1 MYIMIIS
8 FATSVISF
16 YFFRFDV
23 ELPDFFSQSVRS
35 RIIEFILVRVKI
47 F

>member
-8 FATSVISF
+8 FATSVIF
-16 YFFRFDV
+16 YYFRFDV
-23 ELPDFFSQSVRS
+23 EQPDFFSQSVRS